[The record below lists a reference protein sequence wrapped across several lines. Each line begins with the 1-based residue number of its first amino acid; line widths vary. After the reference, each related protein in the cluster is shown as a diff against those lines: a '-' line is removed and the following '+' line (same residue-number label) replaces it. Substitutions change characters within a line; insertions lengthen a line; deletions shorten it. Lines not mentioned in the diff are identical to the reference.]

1 MKRLGIDIDEKDLIP
16 MGEQIPKDEKSDC
29 ITLDDIYSIHS
40 NISPIMSDQQY
51 VTAFKELSKGLSEIT
66 MDTLKTTLRN
76 LGENIRDDEVKDM
89 LEFAKGR
96 DGKVTQE
103 SFISIM
109 KQLKNISD

>member
-1 MKRLGIDIDEKDLIP
+1 
-16 MGEQIPKDEKSDC
+16 
-29 ITLDDIYSIHS
+29 
-40 NISPIMSDQQY
+40 
-51 VTAFKELSKGLSEIT
+51 